1 MNGTA
6 SLVDAI
12 KEIQGKYNTPGHY
25 RIQFATC
32 LCKEVVKNERIKLMN
47 NHKQKQ
53 YFKAMQQP
61 KKKIISGKKKQAR
74 DMKNKREILKKNC
87 FEIQN
92 N

>member
-12 KEIQGKYNTPGHY
+12 KEIQGKYNTSGHY

-47 NHKQKQ
+47 NQKQ

-61 KKKIISGKKKQAR
+61 KKKIISGKKKTS
-74 DMKNKREILKKNC
+74 KGYEK
-87 FEIQN
+87 
-92 N
+92 

>member
-1 MNGTA
+1 
-6 SLVDAI
+6 
-12 KEIQGKYNTPGHY
+12 
-25 RIQFATC
+25 
-32 LCKEVVKNERIKLMN
+32 MN

-61 KKKIISGKKKQAR
+61 KNKIISGKKKKQAR
-74 DMKNKREILKKNC
+74 DMKNKREIQKKNC